1 MRLRLTPSAAFA
13 SAASSGVESV
23 EAMHIQ
29 YERYSVFDGGRAPF
43 RWPASQSNDRPRLP
57 PDSHGIRATPGLDGL
72 ETARV
77 LRPQGRKHGRHAVV
91 VTQLTHTLMDP
102 VGCPPQGFL

>member
-57 PDSHGIRATPGLDGL
+57 PDSPAFALLPVSMAWRLLACCVRRDAS
-72 ETARV
+72 TAGTR
-77 LRPQGRKHGRHAVV
+77 
-91 VTQLTHTLMDP
+91 
-102 VGCPPQGFL
+102 